1 MGVHVKVGATM
12 QPGVESAELLLK
24 LKLGNFMSTFLPKG
38 AFEEAL
44 EVARFCRKNK
54 IYFIF
59 WEFFHRGEDIRRQ
72 KMIRLF
78 NARELIRRE
87 DFYTREQVDQ
97 IFAAAGKYYM
107 GRMTLG
113 EVGGLLYWPRE
124 YTADRAAGNYV
135 SFTRARNVQEA
146 RDMYV
151 NLMRETI
158 DAEREI
164 GGGNLLDIDSSMTFK
179 YHFQAGIDMLNI
191 ESQPGDYDLLYG
203 ALRGASRAYGQK
215 EFGAHIAIGAY
226 AGPRAADP
234 LWLKRWQVSL
244 YFSYISGSAFIY
256 PESGHMGS
264 TPDKL
269 ECRRI
274 LREFYQF
281 ANIHARPAVGP
292 KVRIGFVYGH
302 LDGFPGLWNKRVW
315 GQAGKKW
322 LHGPAEWG
330 WDYIKNVHRKEEW
343 FNPYVVGGQDFSG
356 HLPGGL
362 YDVVPIEAPSKLLNR
377 YPCLIFLGWNTMTE
391 EIYGKLKDYVAG
403 GGHLLM
409 SVPHL
414 STHLDRAADLKLFRG
429 GDFSDLFGVKITG
442 KGETIVTGVKS
453 VNDCSIPSYTI
464 RNWAH
469 VGDPCFIGNMTPA
482 RVKLAGAQVLVGA
495 QARHVLPKEEVA
507 KRPLLVEHSL
517 GKGKAFLITTWEYP
531 GAKGMEEF
539 VNAILM
545 AVYAGEQTRSN
556 RHLERHVRVAGSD
569 RVRHA
574 VYSEKGV
581 TTVYL
586 LNTDLD
592 SPHPVNLHVGDTCL
606 PAIEVP
612 ATDIRIVHIA
622 HGLVLIP
629 EQKFTDIKAW
639 TCKGNGHR
647 IDYTS
652 LNRQKA
658 LIVNLEGR
666 TQRVQIGGRTVSCPS
681 GRSVTAALPRQVD
694 EKRKEFFAKGFL
706 DEPPV
711 KM

>member
-1 MGVHVKVGATM
+1 
-12 QPGVESAELLLK
+12 
-24 LKLGNFMSTFLPKG
+24 
-38 AFEEAL
+38 
-44 EVARFCRKNK
+44 
-54 IYFIF
+54 
-59 WEFFHRGEDIRRQ
+59 
-72 KMIRLF
+72 
-78 NARELIRRE
+78 
-87 DFYTREQVDQ
+87 
-97 IFAAAGKYYM
+97 
-107 GRMTLG
+107 
-113 EVGGLLYWPRE
+113 
-124 YTADRAAGNYV
+124 
-135 SFTRARNVQEA
+135 
-146 RDMYV
+146 
-151 NLMRETI
+151 
-158 DAEREI
+158 
-164 GGGNLLDIDSSMTFK
+164 
-179 YHFQAGIDMLNI
+179 MLNI